1 MGYYVPNT
9 LKQYN
14 QWVVWDESKTPFSPI
29 TRDKARVN
37 DPATW
42 ASYEQAID
50 FLQYGGEFKG
60 VGFVFTNNDDLVFID
75 LDHCIN
81 DDGEISET
89 AEDVLK
95 LFPDTYT
102 EVSQSETGLHIVCR
116 GNIKRSFRN
125 DAAGVE
131 VYNAGRYM
139 AFTGNALQPCEP
151 RLKHEELEE
160 LCRLYDKKYGQPEA
174 PQKPHKSILKADN
187 MQVDKVV
194 ETIIKSRQGA
204 KFAALHAGQWQSLGY
219 ESQSEADQAYINIV
233 NHFTG
238 GDDAVT
244 KAVFEQSELSKRKKA
259 QRPDYI
265 ERTIAEAKRTHTGST
280 GTVSQIDRSHV
291 KDTVRSKRR
300 VRGRAVK

>member
-1 MGYYVPNT
+1 MGYYVPNM
-9 LKQYN
+9 LRQYN
-14 QWVVWDESKTPFSPI
+14 QWIVWDENKTPFSPI

-81 DDGEISET
+81 DDGELSET
-89 AEDVLK
+89 AEAVLK

-116 GNIKRSFRN
+116 GNIKRTFRN

-131 VYNAGRYM
+131 VYDTGRYM
-139 AFTGNALQPCEP
+139 AFTGNALQSCEP

-160 LCRLYDKKYGQPEA
+160 LCRLYDKKYGQPEV
-174 PQKPHKSILKADN
+174 PQKPQNSILRADN
-187 MQVDKVV
+187 MQANKVV

-204 KFAALHAGQWQSLGY
+204 KFAALHAGQWQALGY
-219 ESQSEADQAYINIV
+219 ASQSEADQAYINII
-233 NHFTG
+233 NHFAG
-238 GDDAVT
+238 GDDAIT
-244 KAVFEQSELSKRKKA
+244 RAVFEQSELAKRKKA
-259 QRPDYI
+259 QRADYI
-265 ERTIAEAKRTHTGST
+265 ERTIAEAKRTATGNT
-280 GTVSQIDRSHV
+280 GTIKQIDRSHV
-291 KDTVRSKRR
+291 KDTIRSKRR
-300 VRGRAVK
+300 VRNRVIK